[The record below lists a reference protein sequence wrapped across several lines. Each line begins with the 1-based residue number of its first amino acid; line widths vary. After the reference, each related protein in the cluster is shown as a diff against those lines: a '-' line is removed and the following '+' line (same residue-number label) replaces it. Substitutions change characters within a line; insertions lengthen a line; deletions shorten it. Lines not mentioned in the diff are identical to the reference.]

1 MEEKGNWGRRTSSSN
16 HQGLRKCTSIHLRR
30 QAIMLASFRHNSGL
44 QLIIFQGSVCWKI
57 VKMVAGA
64 LYQCICS
71 LAFSSVHQFWLW
83 ILSSFAWVFAF
94 ALLAVRVSICV
105 HSDVWEWH
113 RKKSIHWDFQ
123 SEDVSWNN
131 VDIPH
136 FLKCKA
142 FQHSSWFSF
151 HICTKAQFSE

>member
-1 MEEKGNWGRRTSSSN
+1 
-16 HQGLRKCTSIHLRR
+16 
-30 QAIMLASFRHNSGL
+30 MLKNSEDG
-44 QLIIFQGSVCWKI
+44 
-57 VKMVAGA
+57 AGA

-94 ALLAVRVSICV
+94 ALLAVTVSICV

-151 HICTKAQFSE
+151 HICTKSTIFWVPLKFIFLGSCLAWAVFHTSWHKKLAKIFFFSLSHN